1 MSGDN
6 NSVLVRH
13 EMFHF
18 CLFYIFVNIMQLIQA
33 SQIFSIYRGSRIGLT
48 NSSSIRGRK
57 VLTSSMQT

>member
-13 EMFHF
+13 ENVSF
-18 CLFYIFVNIMQLIQA
+18 LFILNIMQLIQA
-33 SQIFSIYRGSRIGLT
+33 SQNNIIFSMYRWSRIGLI
-48 NSSSIRGRK
+48 NSRSIRGRK

>member
-18 CLFYIFVNIMQLIQA
+18 CYSKYHATYIQA
-33 SQIFSIYRGSRIGLT
+33 SQNNIIFSIIGGL
-48 NSSSIRGRK
+48 
-57 VLTSSMQT
+57 VLV